1 MRRDDYAK
9 AIEDQGFRLVYHLPG
24 DSNCQFA
31 ALSHHAKRLGILR
44 SPEIMRKIVEYL
56 KSNPY
61 DSDGFPPLEHLADD
75 DFACWDDYI

>member
-1 MRRDDYAK
+1 MQRLLKTRVLDWFTIFLEI
-9 AIEDQGFRLVYHLPG
+9 AIF
-24 DSNCQFA
+24 

-61 DSDGFPPLEHLADD
+61 DSDGFPPLEHLAHD